1 MAFSCALAHTYI
13 REFSEGKLEVKLNG
27 AISDVQFKPS
37 VIVRIGNRGAFHVL
51 VNAEMIEAAAC
62 DMVLCSNPTIP
73 RITNFKKY
81 LLYLG
86 RSEIYLKALR
96 RIRELRPDARR
107 HNPQERIRRPAP
119 VVKERL

>member
-1 MAFSCALAHTYI
+1 MRGSAHVHL
-13 REFSEGKLEVKLNG
+13 RVFERKLEIKLNG

-73 RITNFKKY
+73 RITDFKKY

-86 RSEIYLKALR
+86 RSEIYLKALC
-96 RIRELRPDARR
+96 RIRELRPDAHR
-107 HNPQERIRRPAP
+107 HNPQGLIRRPTPA
-119 VVKERL
+119 VKGHL

>member
-1 MAFSCALAHTYI
+1 MRGSAH
-13 REFSEGKLEVKLNG
+13 
-27 AISDVQFKPS
+27 VQPS

-51 VNAEMIEAAAC
+51 VNAKMIEAAAC

-73 RITNFKKY
+73 RITDFKKY

-96 RIRELRPDARR
+96 RIRELRLDAHR
-107 HNPQERIRRPAP
+107 HNPQGLIRKPTPA
-119 VVKERL
+119 VKEHL

>member
-1 MAFSCALAHTYI
+1 MYI

-51 VNAEMIEAAAC
+51 VNAEMIEAVAC

-73 RITNFKKY
+73 RITDFKKY

-96 RIRELRPDARR
+96 CSNLNRSNQSI
-107 HNPQERIRRPAP
+107 
-119 VVKERL
+119 KS